1 MLENKSKN
9 LGMVSLLSAAFIIC
23 SLILAGGMKSIMK
36 NQRTVS
42 VRGLS
47 EKEVDADLG
56 VWKLSFSLGGDDL
69 SKLKNEIIQKNQIV
83 IEYLKEHGLLEGDFS
98 VLAPEINDTTVNIYI
113 DSSRKNFN
121 YIAKQSILIRS
132 GNVDAV
138 KNASSDTLNL
148 MGKGISVSSDYD
160 NKVQYYFNGLNE
172 IKPKMIAEATLNAR
186 KAAEQFAHDSGSKV
200 GKIQSASQG
209 LFSIE
214 DAAPGLENRK
224 NVRVVTTVVYS
235 LID

>member
-1 MLENKSKN
+1 MNEKKSFDF
-9 LGMVSLLSAAFIIC
+9 GGVAIISVAIIIC
-23 SLILAGGMKSIMK
+23 SLILAGGMKNIMK

-47 EKEVDADLG
+47 EREVDADLG

-69 SKLKNEIIQKNQIV
+69 SKLKNEIIQKNLVV
-83 IEYLKEHGLLEGDFS
+83 IEYLNQHGLDENDYS

-113 DSSRKNFN
+113 DSSRRGFN
-121 YIAKQSILIRS
+121 YIAKQSILIRT
-132 GNVDAV
+132 NKVQAV
-138 KNASSDTLNL
+138 KNASSDTLDL
-148 MGKGISVSSDYD
+148 MGKGISVTSDYD

-172 IKPKMIAEATLNAR
+172 IKPEMIAEATENAR

-200 GKIQSASQG
+200 GKIQNASQG

-214 DAAPGLENRK
+214 DAAPGLENK
-224 NVRVVTTVVYS
+224 KSVRVVTTVVYS
-235 LID
+235 LAD